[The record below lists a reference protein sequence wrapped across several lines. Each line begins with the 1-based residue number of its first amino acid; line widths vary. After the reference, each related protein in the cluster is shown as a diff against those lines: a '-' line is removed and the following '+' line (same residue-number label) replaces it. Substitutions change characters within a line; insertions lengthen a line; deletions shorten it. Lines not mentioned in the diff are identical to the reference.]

1 MKYDYTVHPVADMF
15 PMIEPYSREWNAL
28 KFSFNDH
35 GQLDPIVI
43 HEGVLL
49 DGRNRLAMCKM
60 LGLDPKVIEFRQ
72 VVGGDIGDEEHTLVI
87 SEWILAK
94 NLARRNLSQDQQA
107 AVVVEVNRWAIANEA
122 RQEAERSRFQEG
134 NKGGQGGDRK
144 SEKAKSTVKA
154 NSPSPLISTRD
165 TKEMHANSTRA
176 KLAKASGVSE
186 SKIRQA
192 TVIADAESAGTLP
205 EGTLGAVKAG
215 TIKASAAEKMIPKK
229 TKPTPTFEEAF
240 AKRWKTFTKGIAASD
255 APKFRQLISNQL
267 KNPTL

>member
-1 MKYDYTVHPVADMF
+1 MKYDYAVHPVADMF
-15 PMIEPYSREWNAL
+15 PMIEPYTREWNAL

-60 LGLDPKVIEFRQ
+60 LGLDPKVIEFRE
-72 VVGGDIGDEEHTLVI
+72 VVGGDIGDEENHLVI

-94 NLARRNLSQDQQA
+94 NLARRNLTQDQQA

-134 NKGGQGGDRK
+134 NKGGPGRPIK
-144 SEKAKSTVKA
+144 TVEA
-154 NSPSPLISTRD
+154 NSPPPFISTRD
-165 TKEMHANSTRA
+165 TKKKQANSTRA

-255 APKFRQLISNQL
+255 APKFRQRISNQL
-267 KNPTL
+267 KNPTLYS

>member
-1 MKYDYTVHPVADMF
+1 MKQLIKYDYAVHPVADMF
-15 PMIEPYSREWNAL
+15 PMIEPYTREWNAL

-60 LGLDPKVIEFRQ
+60 LELDPKVIEFRE
-72 VVGGDIGDEEHTLVI
+72 VVGGDIGDEERPLVI

-122 RQEAERSRFQEG
+122 RQEAERSRFVKGSSG
-134 NKGGQGGDRK
+134 NPSGKKKEQ
-144 SEKAKSTVKA
+144 VKA
-154 NSPSPLISTRD
+154 NSPSPALATRD

-192 TVIADAESAGTLP
+192 VVIADAESAGIVP
-205 EGTLGAVKAG
+205 KGTLGAVKAG

>member
-1 MKYDYTVHPVADMF
+1 MKQLIKYDYAVHPVADMF
-15 PMIEPYSREWNAL
+15 PMIEPYTREWNAL

-60 LGLDPKVIEFRQ
+60 LELDPKVIEFRE
-72 VVGGDIGDEEHTLVI
+72 VVGGDIGDEERPLVI

-94 NLARRNLSQDQQA
+94 NLARRNLTQDQQA

-134 NKGGQGGDRK
+134 VTGNATGRRGKEQV
-144 SEKAKSTVKA
+144 EA
-154 NSPSPLISTRD
+154 NSPPPVLATRD
-165 TKEMHANSTRA
+165 TKKKQANSTRA

-192 TVIADAESAGTLP
+192 VVIADAESAGIVP
-205 EGTLGAVKAG
+205 KGTLGAVKAG